1 MADVRSKVLQYE
13 TFLNDVLK
21 EDLRKCLEERDR
33 ICAKLAELLQLR
45 TVVERIQASFRKRA
59 RMLSRSS
66 SFSPLFQT
74 SLQEV
79 AANKETF
86 RTQIDLGSNFYVQAV
101 VPDVSKIFVQ
111 VGMGF
116 FVELTHEETLWFV
129 GRREAL
135 LEAELQRISK
145 ESANIKA
152 HIQMVL
158 QGLRELQGLPA
169 DPDPP
174 KRRDIF

>member
-1 MADVRSKVLQYE
+1 MADIPAKVLQYE

-45 TVVERIQASFRKRA
+45 TVVERIQ
-59 RMLSRSS
+59 
-66 SFSPLFQT
+66 
-74 SLQEV
+74 EV

-86 RTQIDLGSNFYVQAV
+86 RTQVDLGSNFYVQAV

-116 FVELTHEETLWFV
+116 FVEMTHEETLWFV

-135 LEAELQRISK
+135 LETELQRVSK

-169 DPDPP
+169 DPDHP
-174 KRRDIF
+174 KQRDIFE

>member
-1 MADVRSKVLQYE
+1 MADIRSKVLQYE

-45 TVVERIQASFRKRA
+45 TVVERIQ
-59 RMLSRSS
+59 
-66 SFSPLFQT
+66 
-74 SLQEV
+74 EV

-86 RTQIDLGSNFYVQAV
+86 RTQVDLGSNFYVQAV

-135 LEAELQRISK
+135 LEAELQRVSK

-169 DPDPP
+169 DPEPP
-174 KRRDIF
+174 KRRDVF